1 MQQYLDSQPNVNE
14 LTRVYSHLAI
24 LYPNLSLIN
33 LTVKNAIEACYVCPS
48 QNQESSIG
56 EKYANVQILYSP
68 WPGDSHILL
77 HFSYFKWIFPL
88 SSVDRLFQI
97 T

>member
-1 MQQYLDSQPNVNE
+1 MQQYLDSRPDVNE
-14 LTRVYSHLAI
+14 LTRVYSPLAN

-33 LTVKNAIEACYVCPS
+33 LTVKNAIEAYYVCPS

-56 EKYANVQILYSP
+56 EKYPNVQILYSP

-77 HFSYFKWIFPL
+77 T
-88 SSVDRLFQI
+88 FQLL
-97 T
+97 